1 LHAVATILRPVVH
14 NDVPLESINRASLP
28 LIRPFLESFVSKE
41 SDPLYLHLGEW
52 SESLYHEVCKDVDV
66 DAQAGDISVCVHTPA
81 WTGNFLVAVQM
92 SQGSGWY
99 GYMVMHQQ
107 LLSVTLFLTVNLT
120 GIHRDCRTGFPD

>member
-1 LHAVATILRPVVH
+1 VDLAVFDEGE
-14 NDVPLESINRASLP
+14 ND
-28 LIRPFLESFVSKE
+28 
-41 SDPLYLHLGEW
+41 
-52 SESLYHEVCKDVDV
+52 VCKDVDV
-66 DAQAGDISVCVHTPA
+66 DAQAGDISACAHTPT
-81 WTGNFLVAVQM
+81 WTGKFLVAVKM